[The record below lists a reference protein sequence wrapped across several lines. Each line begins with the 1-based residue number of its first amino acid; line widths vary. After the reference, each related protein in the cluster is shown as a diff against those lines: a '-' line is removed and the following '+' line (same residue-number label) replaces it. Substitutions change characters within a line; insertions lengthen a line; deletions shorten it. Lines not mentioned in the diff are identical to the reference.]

1 MLLTDI
7 TTIANNIT
15 DENFST
21 IFVREYFNEAISN
34 INVAI
39 SAKLPYITT
48 ETANDDYIA
57 LSEEWIRS
65 TVIPYV
71 CYLIK
76 TNDGSLNEASAAF
89 FQRYQINLAEMRR
102 IKSKAI
108 KPRYLFYWMESSELE
123 FKNAPNRLEFKTGIE
138 DPSESFLPNAWDTT
152 SGTVAAVYTDDLQN
166 VAFYKVEGGTGV
178 KSMGV
183 IGSNNVGWFSSK
195 STSTEKSGILGD

>member
-48 ETANDDYIA
+48 ETASSDYIA
-57 LSEEWIRS
+57 LDEEWIRS

-89 FQRYQINLAEMRR
+89 FQRYQVNLAEMRKMKT
-102 IKSKAI
+102 KSI
-108 KPRYLFYWMESSELE
+108 KPRYRFFWVEASELE
-123 FKNAPNRLEFKTGIE
+123 FKNTSYRLEFKTGTA

-152 SGTVAAVYTDDLQN
+152 PGTVAAVYTDDLTN
-166 VAFYKVEGGTGV
+166 VAFFKVEGGTGV
-178 KSMGV
+178 RPMGV